1 MHSTITDSRP
11 PWPRAVPRER
21 TDVDD
26 AGFIIGSYAITFAAI
41 AIFAWT
47 TIRRGRKLAQ
57 QVPPEE
63 QYWT

>member
-1 MHSTITDSRP
+1 M
-11 PWPRAVPRER
+11 
-21 TDVDD
+21 DD

-41 AIFAWT
+41 AAFAWT